1 MQSIFQFVMLLLAAV
16 VLLSGHTL
24 AQQHGG
30 GNPGAPG
37 APPGG
42 PGAPGN
48 PGAKH
53 FG

>member
-1 MQSIFQFVMLLLAAV
+1 MLSLAMIA
-16 VLLSGHTL
+16 LLSGFAI
-24 AQQHGG
+24 AQGG

-48 PGAKH
+48 PG
-53 FG
+53 G